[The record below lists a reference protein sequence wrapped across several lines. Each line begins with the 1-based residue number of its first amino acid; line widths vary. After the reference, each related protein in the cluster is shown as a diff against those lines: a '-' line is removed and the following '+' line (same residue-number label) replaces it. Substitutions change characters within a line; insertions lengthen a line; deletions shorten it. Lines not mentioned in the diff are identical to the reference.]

1 MSDKKR
7 YIAFISYSHADERWA
22 RRLQRWL
29 ERYRVPKRLR
39 AERPELPARLYPV
52 FRDRDELASANDLSE
67 SIQAAMADSGAL
79 IVICSPTAAA
89 SRWVNE
95 EIRHFR
101 QNHDPKRIFCLMVA
115 GQPNPDAPDCA
126 FPPALL
132 RDDEG
137 ERLHEPLA
145 ADVTA
150 SGDGPRNAALKVAA
164 GLLGVGVDEL
174 KQRDAQRQA
183 RFWSAVA
190 AGSLTVAALTIG
202 LAVVAVLARQDSE
215 LRRQQAENLIGFML
229 GDLRGKLQPIG
240 KLDVLDAVG
249 DQAMDYFAALGERGS
264 DREMLARAMA
274 LRQIGEVRFSQGK
287 LEPALASFR
296 QSLDQARALYE
307 HSPENN
313 DYLFELGQAEF
324 WVGYVAWQRNDLDG
338 ADDAFQR
345 YMQRSRELLERE
357 PDNVGY
363 QMELA
368 YAYINLGSVARE
380 RGLAV
385 EALGHFRE
393 SEAIWRQ
400 LADADQDNTEFPFM
414 VAETLSWAGSTL
426 LDLTRLAD
434 SEAAFTESYSTMFGL
449 HQRGVDRRFTDKYAD
464 LGLLLSEVQLY
475 RGSVPAAS
483 ETLDTSR
490 PVQLGLI
497 EHDSANADWRWGLFK
512 GELLRAE
519 LELLDGDEVE
529 AKRRLEEARAGLLQL
544 VEENS
549 SDAEA
554 ALTLAQVEA
563 TLARIWIR
571 SPGTEEALALARE
584 ARQRIRASVGD
595 TRRASTALK
604 AALVLRAIGDVELE
618 AGLDEAARESWG
630 DALRLLDGGAEPRVV
645 ANALRAQFHCHLG
658 QTPESRAIATE
669 LRDNGF
675 ADPRFPIPCAEPAI
689 GSTVLPAAPR

>member
-1 MSDKKR
+1 MPDAKR

-22 RRLQRWL
+22 KRLQRWL

-67 SIQAAMADSGAL
+67 SIQSAMADSGAL

-150 SGDGPRNAALKVAA
+150 SGDGPRNAALKIAA

-190 AGSLTVAALTIG
+190 AGSLAVAALTIG
-202 LAVVAVLARQDSE
+202 LAIVAVLAREESE

-274 LRQIGEVRFSQGK
+274 LRQIGEVRFNQGK
-287 LEPALASFR
+287 LEPALAAFQ
-296 QSLDQARALYE
+296 QSLDQARTLYE
-307 HSPENN
+307 HTPQND

-338 ADDAFQR
+338 ADEAFQR
-345 YMQRSRELLERE
+345 YMQRSRELLARE
-357 PDNVGY
+357 PDNHDY
-363 QMELA
+363 QLELS
-368 YAYINLGSVARE
+368 YAYGNLGSMARE
-380 RGLAV
+380 RGRAETALEHFEMS
-385 EALGHFRE
+385 EALLRKLLSSDPSDTGIRFD
-393 SEAIWRQ
+393 
-400 LADADQDNTEFPFM
+400 LAEG
-414 VAETLSWAGSTL
+414 LSWIGSTL
-426 LDLTRLAD
+426 LDLGRLRESEKTFREAFDLFSSLHELQADRLHSHKFGDAGIFLARVSLHLGQLDETAELFRSSERINQGLVDFDPTNSAWRRALHSGQRFQAELALATGQTELAD
-434 SEAAFTESYSTMFGL
+434 
-449 HQRGVDRRFTDKYAD
+449 
-464 LGLLLSEVQLY
+464 
-475 RGSVPAAS
+475 
-483 ETLDTSR
+483 
-490 PVQLGLI
+490 
-497 EHDSANADWRWGLFK
+497 
-512 GELLRAE
+512 ELLAMAHMGFSR
-519 LELLDGDEVE
+519 
-529 AKRRLEEARAGLLQL
+529 L
-544 VEENS
+544 VEEDPSNRV
-549 SDAEA
+549 
-554 ALTLAQVEA
+554 LAIH
-563 TLARIWIR
+563 LAM
-571 SPGTEEALALARE
+571 TE
-584 ARQRIRASVGD
+584 RAQ
-595 TRRASTALK
+595 
-604 AALVLRAIGDVELE
+604 
-618 AGLDEAARESWG
+618 
-630 DALRLLDGGAEPRVV
+630 ALRLLGAGQLQEALSLARRATDRIDTAAEAGGRRTARLDSALIAESLGRIEQAAGSVDASAASLIKAQRLLDESAESGVV
-645 ANALRAQFHCHLG
+645 VNALRAQLACYLNREEEA
-658 QTPESRAIATE
+658 QELADRLRAV
-669 LRDNGF
+669 GF
-675 ADPRFPIPCAEPAI
+675 ADPRFPIPCADTTGVVTSVSA
-689 GSTVLPAAPR
+689 TPR

>member
-1 MSDKKR
+1 MPDAKR

-22 RRLQRWL
+22 KRLQRWL
-29 ERYRVPKRLR
+29 ERYRVPKRLL

-101 QNHDPKRIFCLMVA
+101 ARHDAKRIFCLMVA

-150 SGDGPRNAALKVAA
+150 SGDGPRNAALKIAA

-190 AGSLTVAALTIG
+190 TGSLAVAALTIG

-324 WVGYVAWQRNDLDG
+324 WVGYVAWRRNDLDG
-338 ADDAFQR
+338 ADEAFQR
-345 YMQRSRELLERE
+345 YMQRSRELLGRE

-363 QMELA
+363 RMELA

-380 RGLAV
+380 RGVAA

-393 SEAIWRQ
+393 SETIWRQ
-400 LADADQDNTEFPFM
+400 LAADQPENTEFPFM
-414 VAETLSWAGSTL
+414 VAETLSWAGSAL
-426 LDLTRLAD
+426 LDLSRLTD
-434 SEAAFTESYSTMFGL
+434 SEQAFRESHELLGQL
-449 HQRGVDRRFTDKYAD
+449 HGTGTDRRFSDKFAD
-464 LGLLLSEVQLY
+464 LGTLLAEVELQMGRSGRSEALLQ
-475 RGSVPAAS
+475 RGRSVR
-483 ETLDTSR
+483 ETLVD
-490 PVQLGLI
+490 
-497 EHDSANADWRWGLFK
+497 HDPGNADWRWGLYRDLIL
-512 GELLRAE
+512 EAE
-519 LELLDGDEVE
+519 L
-529 AKRRLEEARAGLLQL
+529 ARATQRGDLADRLHRDAEAGLIRL
-544 VEENS
+544 VEEDPSNTEF
-549 SDAEA
+549 AI
-554 ALTLAQVEA
+554 TLAQVESGLAARMLELGRADEAMEMAVRALSRAEAVVTASGRA
-563 TLARIWIR
+563 TALLDTAIIADSLGHAQAEAGEIDLARQSWR
-571 SPGTEEALALARE
+571 RALELLETSSERGAVSVALRARLACHSDQVEEARELAE
-584 ARQRIRASVGD
+584 A
-595 TRRASTALK
+595 
-604 AALVLRAIGDVELE
+604 LRAI
-618 AGLDEAARESWG
+618 
-630 DALRLLDGGAEPRVV
+630 
-645 ANALRAQFHCHLG
+645 
-658 QTPESRAIATE
+658 
-669 LRDNGF
+669 GF
-675 ADPRFPIPCAEPAI
+675 ADPRFPIPCADTK
-689 GSTVLPAAPR
+689 GVFTSVSAASR